1 MNDIPLEQDIP
12 FRQVAEALWAWLVVA
27 LRLIGDR
34 NGLRSI
40 CDDFFVKTG
49 PDRFERLCRERMIY
63 DPGVVGFSLALPQLT
78 GVNRALQ
85 ATPTLAQMAGKYFGG
100 GFDLI
105 PISADRFANLALPR
119 DELFE
124 NPNALGAP
132 DPTSI
137 RELLEGLDRAMRAE
151 TFDIDFIT
159 PIWNL
164 ISVTPIELEEDVT
177 IERINDGDAVLA
189 MQSRAITGDIVRY
202 RRYDRSEGRDLC
214 IRRRLRL
221 PKRLLNTMPLP
232 DAASVQQLDTRGFDD
247 ADRLLNVLPLVAAG
261 TVKSG
266 ATLRR
271 TATGSPWSIVSKNLG
286 PWSAT
291 TLDDSQMTDEP
302 VRLDEAAADSLIRYW
317 RTLRNDPASGGLE
330 IAMRRLRYAT
340 ERRNNQD
347 RILDLMIAA
356 EALFIERSGDND
368 ELRFRTSLNASFFLS
383 SEHEARRAIF
393 ETVRAGY
400 DARSSVAHGDDPKR
414 ILIAGRSYGLREL
427 IPEVADVVRRA
438 LRKRLDEVRGDVD
451 WAALVVGT

>member
-1 MNDIPLEQDIP
+1 
-12 FRQVAEALWAWLVVA
+12 
-27 LRLIGDR
+27 
-34 NGLRSI
+34 
-40 CDDFFVKTG
+40 
-49 PDRFERLCRERMIY
+49 
-63 DPGVVGFSLALPQLT
+63 
-78 GVNRALQ
+78 
-85 ATPTLAQMAGKYFGG
+85 
-100 GFDLI
+100 
-105 PISADRFANLALPR
+105 
-119 DELFE
+119 
-124 NPNALGAP
+124 
-132 DPTSI
+132 
-137 RELLEGLDRAMRAE
+137 MRAE

-189 MQSRAITGDIVRY
+189 MQLRAITGDIVRY

-317 RTLRNDPASGGLE
+317 RTLRNDHASGGLE
-330 IAMRRLRYAT
+330 IAMR
-340 ERRNNQD
+340 
-347 RILDLMIAA
+347 
-356 EALFIERSGDND
+356 
-368 ELRFRTSLNASFFLS
+368 
-383 SEHEARRAIF
+383 
-393 ETVRAGY
+393 
-400 DARSSVAHGDDPKR
+400 
-414 ILIAGRSYGLREL
+414 
-427 IPEVADVVRRA
+427 
-438 LRKRLDEVRGDVD
+438 
-451 WAALVVGT
+451 